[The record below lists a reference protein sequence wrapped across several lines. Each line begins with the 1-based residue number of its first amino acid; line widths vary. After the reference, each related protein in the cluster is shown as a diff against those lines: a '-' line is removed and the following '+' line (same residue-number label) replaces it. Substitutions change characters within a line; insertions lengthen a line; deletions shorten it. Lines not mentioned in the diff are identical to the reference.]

1 MKNFEVTSL
10 EDGKRYWVSRS
21 VAVSTFLFLRDGCE
35 IYVLANKRGRGSADF
50 QGLWNC
56 PCGYLDFDETGEEG
70 AVREVKEETG
80 YILESKDLVLDKV
93 ITDPSQNHQNVTLRY
108 FCEKNISDIKKEEGE
123 IEGGEEDEVEEIK
136 LINIKEVD
144 NYEWAFG
151 HKEIIKEILLKKDYG
166 STTLPK
172 GMVCFFS

>member
-10 EDGKRYWVSRS
+10 EDGNRYWVSRS

-35 IYVLANKRGRGSADF
+35 IYVLANKRGKGSADY

-56 PCGYLDFDETGEEG
+56 PCGYLDYDETGEEG

-93 ITDPSQNHQNVTLRY
+93 ITEPSQNHQNVTLRY
-108 FCEKNISDIKKEEGE
+108 FCEKNISEIKKEEGE

-136 LINIKEVD
+136 LINIKDVD

-151 HKEIIKEILLKKDYG
+151 HKEIIKEKVLEKNYLRKTVLRDILYR
-166 STTLPK
+166 
-172 GMVCFFS
+172 

>member
-10 EDGKRYWVSRS
+10 EDGNRYWVSRS

-35 IYVLANKRGRGSADF
+35 IYVLANKRGKGSADY

-56 PCGYLDFDETGEEG
+56 PCGYLDYDETGEEG

-108 FCEKNISDIKKEEGE
+108 FCEKNISEIKKEEGE

-136 LINIKEVD
+136 LINIKDVD

-151 HKEIIKEILLKKDYG
+151 HKEIIKEKVLEKNYLRKTVLRDILYR
-166 STTLPK
+166 
-172 GMVCFFS
+172 

>member
-1 MKNFEVTSL
+1 MKNFEVTSI
-10 EDGKRYWVSRS
+10 EDGKRYWISRS
-21 VAVSTFLFLRDGCE
+21 VAVSTFLFIRDGSE
-35 IYVLANKRGRGSADF
+35 IYVLANKRGKGSADY

-56 PCGYLDFDETGEEG
+56 PCGYLDYDETGEEA

-108 FCEKNISDIKKEEGE
+108 FCEKSMSGIKKGEGE

-136 LINIKEVD
+136 LINIKDVD
-144 NYEWAFG
+144 KYEWAFG
-151 HKEIIKEILLKKDYG
+151 HKEIIKEKVLEKSYLRKAVGRDIIYR
-166 STTLPK
+166 
-172 GMVCFFS
+172 